1 MGDLEQAPLVP
12 VALTRRELRA
22 REAAALAAA
31 EAAAAASAPL
41 SRRERRAAEA
51 ASTAAVAQPAATV
64 AEPAAAASTAAAST
78 TAEPDTAERAAQL
91 QSIAEQATA
100 LHAAVHARP
109 VVTVETTSVS
119 PTLDDDLIAESGTEA
134 IEVIPVAE
142 AVDPAIAPFLA
153 DPSVLEVE
161 PVISAAAVPTAVPV
175 DSAAPV
181 WAAVPVVSAPTVA
194 RKRRFRSKRAA
205 GRPPVATPGSRRPV
219 AARLLSFGAL
229 VGIAGMV
236 VGLSVPASA
245 FFVETPTA
253 LLAVD
258 APTVVAG
265 QVLDVVEA
273 SEPAPVQRDTWA
285 MTSEAELRQA
295 STIRRDYSYEVV
307 NEGPVRWPFPVAV
320 PISDGY
326 GARVSPCSGCSSQHK
341 GTDFTPGV
349 GAPITAIAD
358 GVVSVKEVS
367 SWGFGNHVFIDHVIN
382 GQKVTSVYAHMQEG
396 SSSLQVGDVVT
407 AGEFVGLVGAT
418 GAATGPHLHL
428 EIRLDGV
435 VQVDPFAWLKA
446 NAS

>member
-1 MGDLEQAPLVP
+1 MGDLGQTPLVP
-12 VALTRRELRA
+12 AALTRRELRA

-31 EAAAAASAPL
+31 DAAAAASIPT

-51 ASTAAVAQPAATV
+51 ASI
-64 AEPAAAASTAAAST
+64 AASTATAPQPAVVDAAST
-78 TAEPDTAERAAQL
+78 TAAPAASERAAQL

-119 PTLDDDLIAESGTEA
+119 PTLDDDLIADSGTEA

-219 AARLLSFGAL
+219 AARLVSFGAL

>member
-1 MGDLEQAPLVP
+1 MADLEQAPL
-12 VALTRRELRA
+12 TRREVRA

-31 EAAAAASAPL
+31 EAAAASSIPT
-41 SRRERRAAEA
+41 SRRARREAEA
-51 ASTAAVAQPAATV
+51 AL
-64 AEPAAAASTAAAST
+64 AASAELQASVP
-78 TAEPDTAERAAQL
+78 E
-91 QSIAEQATA
+91 
-100 LHAAVHARP
+100 RP
-109 VVTVETTSVS
+109 VVTIDTAPASA
-119 PTLDDDLIAESGTEA
+119 TLPEE
-134 IEVIPVAE
+134 PVAAVAAQNEE
-142 AVDPAIAPFLA
+142 ASDEVVEDIPEAIAPFLA
-153 DPSVLEVE
+153 DNSVLEIE
-161 PVISAAAVPTAVPV
+161 PVASATAVPIV
-175 DSAAPV
+175 EPAIPAPDASEPVLTAIPVFSTPPAA
-181 WAAVPVVSAPTVA
+181 SS
-194 RKRRFRSKRAA
+194 RRVRTPSRIA
-205 GRPPVATPGSRRPV
+205 GRPPVATAAPRPSV
-219 AARLLSFGAL
+219 AKRVVSFGAL
-229 VGIAGMV
+229 VGAAAMV
-236 VGLSVPASA
+236 VGLSIPASA

-265 QVLDVVEA
+265 QVLGTIETTTE
-273 SEPAPVQRDTWA
+273 SAPVERDGWA

-295 STIRRDYSYEVV
+295 STIRRDYSYDVV

-382 GQKVTSVYAHMQEG
+382 GQKVTTVYAHMQEG
-396 SSSLQVGDVVT
+396 SSALQVGDVVT
-407 AGEFVGLVGAT
+407 AGQFVGLVGAT